1 MFGRSTILFPIIVL
15 LVLTAITIVIESKVK
30 APLHRS
36 KASLRHDPDY
46 YLENF
51 VTTKTDAKGNLK
63 TMLAAVTMLHYPDDD
78 STYLTRPRFTQY
90 SENKP
95 YTQIEGQKGEISKD
109 GEQVDFTNNV
119 IVYRPAFGERPD
131 MRLTTDYLRIFAK
144 QEIAKTDSPVF
155 ITQGPKTIIRGTG
168 MIYDKTQQTFTLL
181 KNVKVHYEKPAP
193 IKVEAPN
200 KKEGTN
206 TTSKSSDKDN
216 SAQQRN
222 KLGKQSTE
230 QKKKKR

>member
-15 LVLTAITIVIESKVK
+15 TVLAAMSVWIESKVK

-36 KASLRHDPDY
+36 KASFRHDPDY

-51 VTTKTDAKGNLK
+51 VTTKTDANGHLK
-63 TMLAAVTMLHYPDDD
+63 TMLAAVAMLHYPDDD

-90 SENKP
+90 FENKP
-95 YTQIEGQKGEISKD
+95 YTQIEGQKGEISSN
-109 GEQVDFTNNV
+109 GEQVNFTNNV
-119 IVYRPAFGERPD
+119 VVYRPAFGDRPD
-131 MRLTTDYLRIFAK
+131 MRLTTDYLRVFAK
-144 QEIAKTDSPVF
+144 QEIAKTDSPVL

-181 KNVKVHYEKPAP
+181 KNVKVHYEKPLP
-193 IKVEAPN
+193 IKVEPSN
-200 KKEGTN
+200 KKEGAN
-206 TTSKSSDKDN
+206 TTSKSSGKDN
-216 SAQQRN
+216 SAQQKN
-222 KLGKQSTE
+222 KLGKQATE

>member
-15 LVLTAITIVIESKVK
+15 TVLAAMSVWIESKVK

-36 KASLRHDPDY
+36 KASFRHDPDY

-51 VTTKTDAKGNLK
+51 VTTKTGENGQLK
-63 TMLAAVTMLHYPDDD
+63 TMLAAVAMLHYPDDD

-119 IVYRPAFGERPD
+119 VVYRPAFGDRPD

-181 KNVKVHYEKPAP
+181 RNVKVHYEKPAP
-193 IKVEAPN
+193 IKGEASN
-200 KKEGTN
+200 KKEVAN
-206 TTSKSSDKDN
+206 TTSKSSDKDH
-216 SAQQRN
+216 SSKQKN
-222 KLGKQSTE
+222 KLTKESTE